1 MNQPDSGK
9 PSSPRS
15 PTGSGAPPFTGLT
28 PDTVLDA
35 LDCVGLRGD
44 GRLIQLNSYENR
56 VFQVF
61 LEDGRV
67 VVAKFYRPGRWSDQ
81 QILEEHGFAADLVA
95 NECPV
100 VAPWL
105 MQLQPDASLEGRL
118 CGDSAT
124 TSDGSTLVELST
136 RGGPYRF
143 AVVERRAG
151 RAPELESGANLQW
164 IGRLLGRIHMVGAR
178 RPFVER
184 ASLSVGLMGSASRDW
199 LEQSG
204 MVPPD
209 AWPGWLSAVDRV
221 LDLAQ
226 QAFERAAPLTTLRL
240 HGDCHAGNILW
251 TDAGPHFV
259 DLDDCM
265 TGPAIQDLWM
275 LLSGDATV
283 ARGEMNAMLSGYEQF
298 MDFDDRELA
307 LIEPLRSLRMV
318 HHSAWLA
325 RRWDDPAFKAGFPW
339 FEQSTYWAQRTIEL
353 REQAELMARSR
364 SG

>member
-1 MNQPDSGK
+1 MTQAPA
-9 PSSPRS
+9 SSTAPPCAS
-15 PTGSGAPPFTGLT
+15 APPFSGLT
-28 PDTVLDA
+28 PDIVLDA
-35 LDCVGLRGD
+35 LDAVGLRGD

-81 QILEEHGFAADLVA
+81 QILEEHRFAADLMA
-95 NECPV
+95 DECPV
-100 VAPWL
+100 VAPWSL
-105 MQLQPDASLEGRL
+105 QLQSEPLLPTRL
-118 CGDSAT
+118 CGEPTEGA
-124 TSDGSTLVELST
+124 DGKGSSTLVEVST
-136 RGGPYRF
+136 PGGCYRV
-143 AVVERRAG
+143 AVAERRAG
-151 RAPELESGANLQW
+151 RAPELESAANLQW
-164 IGRLLGRIHMVGAR
+164 IGRLLARIHQVGAR
-178 RPFVER
+178 KPFQHR
-184 ASLSVGLMGSASRDW
+184 TTLGVGLMGRASRDW
-199 LEQSG
+199 LAQSD

-209 AWPGWLSAVDRV
+209 ALSGWLAAADQV
-221 LDLAQ
+221 LDLAE
-226 QAFERAAPLTTLRL
+226 QAFERAAPLTLLRL

-259 DLDDCM
+259 DLDDCL

-275 LLSGDATV
+275 LLSGDQAI
-283 ARGEMNAMLSGYEQF
+283 ARRELNSMLAGYEQF

-339 FEQSTYWAQRTIEL
+339 FEQSSYWAQRTIEL
-353 REQAELMARSR
+353 REQAGLMAHLR